1 MSKVVLLAV
10 KQFSN
15 KEVREQLESAKKN
28 KNQSDIKLLEA
39 ELKRRKIK

>member
-1 MSKVVLLAV
+1 MSKGLIMAV

-15 KEVREQLESAKKN
+15 KELREQLESAIKN
-28 KNQSDIKLLEA
+28 ENQNDIKILEA